1 MDRFVYS
8 ELLTSQSQTPLN
20 LLHHYVE
27 IVEKELAQLPLP
39 AQPASLYDPQRFIL
53 KNGGKRI
60 RPVFTLLSC
69 GLCGGNYKDA
79 LPAALAVEL
88 LHNFTLM
95 HDDIMDQAQSRR
107 GKPAVHIKWNMST
120 AILAGDGLF
129 TQSMLCLQ
137 KLNEPVDHK
146 EISGVFLEAIN
157 HVCEGQAM
165 DMEFETRQDVSTEEY
180 LEMISGKTGALI
192 SASMEMGGMVAGADQ
207 KTRLLLRELG
217 ETLGYAF
224 QIQDDWLD
232 VVADPD
238 KFGKKVAGDIV
249 EGKKTFLMTLSLDT
263 CNKEDKKWLLTCLN
277 NKPLDDS
284 LVRKVIALYKKLGV
298 IEETEKRIDGYYN
311 RAEKILEKF
320 GESDYKRDLNNLI
333 KTLKTREY

>member
-1 MDRFVYS
+1 MS
-8 ELLTSQSQTPLN
+8 NPLEF
-20 LLHHYVE
+20 LHHYVE
-27 IVEKELAQLPLP
+27 AVEKELAQYPLP
-39 AQPASLYDPQRFIL
+39 EKPASLYDPQRYIL
-53 KNGGKRI
+53 KIGGKRI

-69 GLCGGNYKDA
+69 GLCGGNYKNA
-79 LPAALAVEL
+79 LPAALATEL

-107 GKPAVHIKWNMST
+107 GEPAVHIKWNLST

-129 TQSMLCLQ
+129 TQSMLSLQ
-137 KLNEPVDHK
+137 NLPDSVNHK
-146 EISGVFLEAIN
+146 KISGIFLQAVN
-157 HVCEGQAM
+157 HVCEGQAL
-165 DMEFETRQDVSTEEY
+165 DMEFETREEVSSEEY

-192 SASMEMGGMVAGADQ
+192 SASMEMGGIVAGADQ
-207 KTRLLLRELG
+207 KTLLLLRELG
-217 ETLGYAF
+217 GALGYAF

-249 EGKKTFLMTLSLDT
+249 EGKKTFLMTLLLES
-263 CNKEDKKWLLTCLN
+263 CNKVEKMWLLHCLN
-277 NKPLDDS
+277 KKPLDNAS
-284 LVRKVIALYKKLGV
+284 VNKVIALYKNYGIL
-298 IEETEKRIDGYYN
+298 ETTELRIDGYYS

-320 GESDYKRDLNNLI
+320 GESEFKRDLNKLI